1 MRKQIKAKND
11 LADYLEK
18 SADSVI
24 LVGIN
29 AVLSN
34 LVSPRGISSILNS
47 LPIRLQG
54 FDLRVTS
61 LKLPGINTKH
71 LSLWSEHSPVRAMYV
86 SGTFTRTVL
95 IACKSEQS
103 KY

>member
-1 MRKQIKAKND
+1 MNSDREWTEEEARNFGDRRFQFGTNAREGLQEGLTESLATGIKAEND

-47 LPIRLQG
+47 LPIR
-54 FDLRVTS
+54 
-61 LKLPGINTKH
+61 
-71 LSLWSEHSPVRAMYV
+71 
-86 SGTFTRTVL
+86 
-95 IACKSEQS
+95 
-103 KY
+103 